1 MDCISCDK
9 CRLNGKMQVR
19 GLATI
24 LKVLFLP
31 DSKKNEILKSFTNQ
45 ELVSS
50 VQLLI
55 KLSES
60 LNILEQNRV
69 DEIKFE
75 NKLFA
80 TK

>member
-1 MDCISCDK
+1 M
-9 CRLNGKMQVR
+9 
-19 GLATI
+19 
-24 LKVLFLP
+24 KVLFLP
-31 DSKKNEILKSFTNQ
+31 DSRKNEIMRSFSSQ
-45 ELVSS
+45 EVVST

-69 DEIKFE
+69 SEIKDE

-80 TK
+80 TKQVLSFFLAMTGTILILMLLGFTS